1 MLIASKTGNITV
13 AKLLD
18 ETPNAWALE
27 VERREV
33 RVSKADTHER
43 VFSRMSEA
51 LKWAGAEADL
61 IQHAQEFESAEA
73 AKETNAPPLKIHSE
87 HRGTHQ

>member
-18 ETPNAWALE
+18 ETPNAWTLE
-27 VERREV
+27 VEKSEV
-33 RVSKADTHER
+33 RISKGDTHER
-43 VFSRMSEA
+43 VFCKMSEA

-61 IQHAQEFESAEA
+61 IQHAQEIESVEA
-73 AKETNAPPLKIHSE
+73 AKESQRPTIQNS
-87 HRGTHQ
+87 R